1 MINKDQERASGIIS
15 KMYDNDLFSR
25 WLGIER
31 LEDAPGRSVLR
42 MTVREEMTNGF
53 KIAHGGISFSLA
65 DSALAF
71 ACNSRGKHAVS
82 IDCSIN
88 HLKPVKAGD
97 VLTASAEE
105 TSCGKTLATYDI
117 TVTNQEDVVVALF
130 KGLVYRTKED
140 WKL

>member
-1 MINKDQERASGIIS
+1 MHSKDQQQASGIIGR
-15 KMYDNDLFSR
+15 MYENDLFSQ

-31 LEDAPGRSVLR
+31 LEDSPGRSVLR

-53 KIAHGGISFSLA
+53 KIAHGGITFALA

-88 HLKPVKAGD
+88 HLKPVHVGD
-97 VLTASAEE
+97 VLTAVADE
-105 TSCGKTLATYDI
+105 TSFGKTLATYNI
-117 TVTNQEDVVVALF
+117 TVTNQDDVVVALF

-140 WKL
+140 WQL